1 MSKKQHKV
9 APEVKADI
17 IRRVKEEGVPVAQAA
32 EEHGVSTA
40 TIYGWLGAGA
50 KSAPSWNEYSRLKR
64 ENGELLR
71 IVGELTVR
79 MGASQKKNW

>member
-17 IRRVKEEGVPVAQAA
+17 LRRVKEEGLTVSQVA
-32 EEHGVSTA
+32 EEHGISTT
-40 TIYGWLGAGA
+40 TIYGWLGASA
-50 KSAPSWNEYSRLKR
+50 KSAPSWSAFARLKR
-64 ENGELLR
+64 EKDELLR

-79 MGASQKKNW
+79 MGASQKRSW

>member
-17 IRRVKEEGVPVAQAA
+17 LRRVKEEGLPVSKAS

-40 TIYGWLGAGA
+40 TIYGWLGAGVR
-50 KSAPSWNEYSRLKR
+50 SAPSWSEFSRLKR
-64 ENGELLR
+64 EKEELLR

-79 MGASQKKNW
+79 MGVSQKKTW

>member
-17 IRRVKEEGVPVAQAA
+17 LKRVKEDGLPVSQAA

-40 TIYGWLGAGA
+40 TIYGWLGAGT
-50 KSAPSWNEYSRLKR
+50 KSAPSWGEFARLKR
-64 ENGELLR
+64 EKEELLR

-79 MGASQKKNW
+79 MGASQKKSW